1 VTVADRQPSPLPN
14 TPLRH
19 DLAAIIAATTAAI
32 DPARLVLDRLSLQQ
46 PASQLWS
53 AGQPVSVAGSETIDL
68 DRVDRIV
75 VVGGGKAAAGFAAG
89 LEALLG
95 PQRLTQ
101 HRVRGLVSVPEG
113 CGLPLAKIEVRETRP
128 SGVNLPTAAVVTAT
142 HEMLAMLGRLGPA
155 DLAIV
160 LITGGGSA
168 LLEAP
173 VEGISLPLLT
183 RTTQQLAAAGA
194 DITAINTVRRAVSQV
209 KGGGL
214 AGSCTAGRLLA
225 VVLSDVIGDDLS
237 TIASGPCLPAMIDSD
252 GLAALLAHYQVSATD
267 RELLLQA
274 ARLAAASRPPATA
287 DSAGRW
293 ITPAGCRVGH
303 LLLGSNATAVGA
315 AAAAAQARGYQV
327 VSADTVTAAETAN
340 DVGVRLA
347 QQSRQLLAACQ
358 QDGRPRALIE
368 GGEATVVVPA
378 DHGRGGR
385 NQQTVLAAV
394 QQLFVSGHQPPSPP
408 PQLLLAS
415 FGTDG
420 EDGPTTAAGGFT
432 DPQVAASLSHQPE
445 VLRRAIDRC
454 DAHPL
459 LAAAGGLIETGPTGT
474 NVADVRIMLIRPGSS

>member
-1 VTVADRQPSPLPN
+1 MADGRPQPFQAN
-14 TPLRH
+14 TPGRQ

-32 DPARLVLDRLSLQQ
+32 DPMRLVLDRLSLQQ
-46 PASQLWS
+46 PASQLQS
-53 AGQPVSVAGSETIDL
+53 AGQPVTVAGPATLDL
-68 DRVDRIV
+68 DRVDQIV

-89 LEALLG
+89 IEALLG
-95 PQRLTQ
+95 PQRLKQ
-101 HRVRGLVSVPEG
+101 HRVRGLVSVPAG
-113 CGLPLAKIEVRETRP
+113 CGLPLAEIEVRETRP

-142 HEMLAMLGRLGPA
+142 HEMLAMLGRLGPD

-183 RTTQQLAAAGA
+183 RITQQLAAAGA

-225 VVLSDVIGDDLS
+225 VVLSDVIGDDLG
-237 TIASGPCLPAMIDSD
+237 TIASGPCLPASIEID
-252 GLAALLAHYQVSATD
+252 GLAAMLARYQVPASD

-274 ARLAAASRPPATA
+274 ARLAAGSRPPAAA

-315 AAAAAQARGYQV
+315 AAAAARARGYQV
-327 VSADTVTAAETAN
+327 VAADTVTADETAN
-340 DVGVRLA
+340 NVGVRLA
-347 QQSRQLLAACQ
+347 QQSQQLLAACQ
-358 QDGRPRALIE
+358 QDGRPQALIE

-394 QQLFVSGHQPPSPP
+394 QQLLASSHQLLSP

-420 EDGPTTAAGGFT
+420 EDGPTSAAGGFT
-432 DPQVAASLSHQPE
+432 DPQITASLRQQPAA
-445 VLRRAIDRC
+445 LRHAIDRC

-474 NVADVRIMLIRPGSS
+474 NVADVRIMLFQPGSS

>member
-1 VTVADRQPSPLPN
+1 MADGRPQPFQAN
-14 TPLRH
+14 TPGRQ

-32 DPARLVLDRLSLQQ
+32 DPMRLVLDRLSLQQ
-46 PASQLWS
+46 PASQLQS
-53 AGQPVSVAGSETIDL
+53 AGQPVTVAGPATLDL
-68 DRVDRIV
+68 DRVDQIV

-89 LEALLG
+89 IEALLG
-95 PQRLTQ
+95 PQRLKQ
-101 HRVRGLVSVPEG
+101 HRVRGLVSVPAG
-113 CGLPLAKIEVRETRP
+113 CGLPLAEIEVRETRP

-142 HEMLAMLGRLGPA
+142 HEMLAMLGRLGLD

-183 RTTQQLAAAGA
+183 RITQQLAAAGA

-225 VVLSDVIGDDLS
+225 VVLSDVIGDDLG
-237 TIASGPCLPAMIDSD
+237 TIASGPCLPASIEID
-252 GLAALLAHYQVSATD
+252 GLAAMLARYQVPASD

-274 ARLAAASRPPATA
+274 ARLAAGSRPPAAA

-315 AAAAAQARGYQV
+315 ATAAAQARGYQV
-327 VSADTVTAAETAN
+327 V
-340 DVGVRLA
+340 GVRLA
-347 QQSRQLLAACQ
+347 QQSQQLLAACQ
-358 QDGRPRALIE
+358 QDGRPQALIE

-394 QQLFVSGHQPPSPP
+394 QQLLASSHQLLSP

-420 EDGPTTAAGGFT
+420 EDGPTSAAGGFT
-432 DPQVAASLSHQPE
+432 DPQITASLRQQPAA
-445 VLRRAIDRC
+445 LRHAIDRC

-474 NVADVRIMLIRPGSS
+474 NVADVRIMLFQPGSS